1 MTRRIENLWDSVRGL
16 LLTQYEE
23 SENLKA
29 FIRVFVE
36 ALQGIEDSSDR
47 LRNFADLD
55 IADGRWLDLI
65 GGIKNVNREP
75 GESDDAFKGRLS
87 IELGGTRAGTS
98 AGVVDTAARLS
109 GDPSPAYLDEAPG
122 VFFVYTPNGKQIKRD
137 NVQKLAPA
145 GVIGLPGAAIC
156 TAKRKVLTDALGRII
171 LAVGNDDWA
180 TRRITDEH
188 ENSFE
193 IMI

>member
-47 LRNFADLD
+47 LLNFADLD

-122 VFFVYTPNGKQIKRD
+122 VFFVYTPNGQQIKRE
-137 NVQKLAPA
+137 NVQRLAPA
-145 GVIGLPGAAIC
+145 GVIGLPGAAI
-156 TAKRKVLTDALGRII
+156 KMGDGSLLGDSMKNVI
-171 LAVGNDDWA
+171 LIEADDEAVM
-180 TRRITDEH
+180 EK
-188 ENSFE
+188 
-193 IMI
+193 